1 MLSAM
6 AVHSDYCCCLAV
18 EESERGLRA
27 LLYTQRRVDF
37 IFQSE
42 MPSGT
47 LPPALDLNR
56 QELLGRIEG

>member
-1 MLSAM
+1 MLAAV
-6 AVHSDYCCCLAV
+6 AVHSDCCCCLAA
-18 EESERGLRA
+18 EESEQGLRA
-27 LLYTQRRVDF
+27 PMYTQRRVDF

-47 LPPALDLNR
+47 VPPGLDLNR